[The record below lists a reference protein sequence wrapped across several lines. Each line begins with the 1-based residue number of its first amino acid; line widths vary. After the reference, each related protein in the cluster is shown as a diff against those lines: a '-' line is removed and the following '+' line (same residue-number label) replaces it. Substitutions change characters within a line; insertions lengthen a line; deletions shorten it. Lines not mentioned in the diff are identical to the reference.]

1 MQEDA
6 RRRVMENVSDK
17 ILENKASI
25 RDRLQRV
32 KSAHEARQRED
43 DEKYLE

>member
-1 MQEDA
+1 
-6 RRRVMENVSDK
+6 MENVSDK
-17 ILENKASI
+17 ILENKAPI

-43 DEKYLE
+43 DEKYL